1 MGWKKSSL
9 SSNGDCVEVY
19 NEDDTVLVRDSKNRY
34 GAILAFNKRE
44 WDAFI
49 GGAKAGEFD

>member
-1 MGWKKSSL
+1 MRTVMGWKKSSL

-19 NEDDTVLVRDSKNRY
+19 ND